1 MRRSARRVL
10 LPLALASAAGL
21 VAAGP
26 ASAAAQPKPRPR
38 TVHLT
43 GTAYEF
49 NKVEVRLRGA
59 KIRVAEL
66 PGRSATVK
74 ADGSYDL
81 VVPARATVTPYIVAK
96 GYHTI
101 YLQTFTT
108 RGRDLRNVNFQT
120 PTDAVTAA
128 LGTLLNIPL
137 NADGYPVQCA
147 IVSTFSTRQIDGLDF
162 AGFVAYGAHGVAGAS
177 ATTTPTL
184 PAPVYFNEQVVPD
197 PAQQLSSIDGGVVWP
212 VVPAGTYR
220 IRASAPGS
228 RFAAITATCAPGRIV
243 NANPPWGLHQL

>member
-1 MRRSARRVL
+1 MPPVRRIL
-10 LPLALASAAGL
+10 LPLVLAPVLALGVGAA
-21 VAAGP
+21 P
-26 ASAAAQPKPRPR
+26 ASAAPRTTPK

-43 GTAYEF
+43 GTAYAF
-49 NKVEVRLRGA
+49 NQVDVRLRGA
-59 KIRVAEL
+59 RIGVAEL

-81 VVPARATVTPYIVAK
+81 VVPARTTVTPYIVAP

-108 RGRDLRNVNFQT
+108 RGRNLRDVNFQT

-128 LGTLLNIPL
+128 LGALLGIPL
-137 NADGYPVQCA
+137 DAAGNPQQCA
-147 IVSTFSTRQIDGLDF
+147 IVSTISTRRIDGLDF

-177 ATTTPTL
+177 ATTAPAL
-184 PAPVYFNEQVVPD
+184 PAPIYFNEQVVPD
-197 PAQQLSSIDGGVVWP
+197 PAQQRSSIDGGVVWP
-212 VVPAGTYR
+212 VVPPGTYR

-228 RFAAITATCAPGRIV
+228 RFASIVANCVPGRIV
-243 NANPPWGLHQL
+243 NANPPWGLHQLPR